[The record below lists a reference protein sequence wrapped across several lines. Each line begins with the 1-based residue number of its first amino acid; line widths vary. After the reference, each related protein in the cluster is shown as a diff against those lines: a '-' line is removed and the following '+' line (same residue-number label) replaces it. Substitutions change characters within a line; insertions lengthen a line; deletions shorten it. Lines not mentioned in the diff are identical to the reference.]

1 MPPQTQSVP
10 RTAFRLKLPR
20 GAGTITALLAL
31 SISAGGC
38 LWAPKGKLNELQS
51 QNRTLSEQNRTL
63 LAEIENLRTHSRK
76 VEDQLLD
83 AEHTI
88 AGIGQKD
95 GKRR

>member
-1 MPPQTQSVP
+1 MSSQAVSPQLAPLT
-10 RTAFRLKLPR
+10 LKPVR
-20 GAGTITALLAL
+20 RAAWIVAIIVTIGF
-31 SISAGGC
+31 SGC

-88 AGIGQKD
+88 AGIGEPGRK
-95 GKRR
+95 KR

>member
-1 MPPQTQSVP
+1 MSAQAVSLRPVPLTLKPARRAAWIVAIVVSV
-10 RTAFRLKLPR
+10 
-20 GAGTITALLAL
+20 GL
-31 SISAGGC
+31 SGC

-88 AGIGQKD
+88 AGSGEPGRK
-95 GKRR
+95 KR